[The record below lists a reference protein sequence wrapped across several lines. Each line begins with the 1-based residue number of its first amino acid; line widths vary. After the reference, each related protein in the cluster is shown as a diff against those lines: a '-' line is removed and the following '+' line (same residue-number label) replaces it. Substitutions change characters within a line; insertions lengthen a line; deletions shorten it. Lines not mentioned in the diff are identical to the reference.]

1 VSAGYSGRSPKWWDR
16 GNTIYDPVSDTS
28 RPENPALE
36 LVRLSKALW
45 HHSGAER
52 QSLAEDALC
61 LYFGNDRHSIR
72 GHSSGSIDV
81 NGMGLNA
88 IEPPG
93 YNVVQACVDT
103 KTAHIVRNKVR
114 PMFLTDAG
122 DPDLQEKAK
131 GMQRAVEAAFDQ
143 VGMYADE
150 GAGICRDGNLF
161 DAGCMKFCVD
171 YANNRIIGER
181 VFAHEILVPERE
193 ARLGKPR
200 QMGHRMLVPR
210 DSLINFF
217 SGEGDEDA
225 REACRLAPPASPDL
239 LGPDMTEAG
248 TVSDLIE
255 AFEWWHLPSGRVD
268 LKEKKSFGINEDG
281 TFDPDL
287 DPGHDGRH
295 VICIDGIA
303 GGLVLSDE
311 PWPFA
316 YFPIAFFKPQKNPD
330 GFWSRGIP
338 ETLAGAQLAITRMN
352 IRVDGIMNLHSVPRL
367 IIDRRAKLNKSKLTN
382 GWADILE
389 SSISPSQAVYCYNP
403 NSVPAEFLN
412 QIDKLIAWAEK
423 QVGLSELSISAQKPA
438 GIEHAPALQYLG
450 DAESIR
456 HTPSFRSWEQ
466 FHLDS
471 ARIMVDGLR
480 MLAERNPDYEII
492 FGDAK
497 DLQRIKWKNVDL
509 GAEKYHLKIWAT
521 NLLPQTPGAKT
532 SRIMDYV
539 QSGLLTVGEGRALME
554 FPDIESVTGDANAE
568 QLNIMHKLDA
578 AIRGDMAAATPH
590 AYLNL
595 PLAMSLAK
603 QRINKLE
610 ADGVKDDV
618 WDRLIEFWE
627 MCNKMNL
634 QATNDAAQAAQGML
648 PPGAG
653 GPPPGPG
660 NAAPAPPGPN
670 AAPAPMAA

>member
-1 VSAGYSGRSPKWWDR
+1 
-16 GNTIYDPVSDTS
+16 
-28 RPENPALE
+28 
-36 LVRLSKALW
+36 
-45 HHSGAER
+45 
-52 QSLAEDALC
+52 
-61 LYFGNDRHSIR
+61 
-72 GHSSGSIDV
+72 
-81 NGMGLNA
+81 
-88 IEPPG
+88 
-93 YNVVQACVDT
+93 
-103 KTAHIVRNKVR
+103 
-114 PMFLTDAG
+114 
-122 DPDLQEKAK
+122 
-131 GMQRAVEAAFDQ
+131 
-143 VGMYADE
+143 
-150 GAGICRDGNLF
+150 
-161 DAGCMKFCVD
+161 
-171 YANNRIIGER
+171 
-181 VFAHEILVPERE
+181 
-193 ARLGKPR
+193 
-200 QMGHRMLVPR
+200 
-210 DSLINFF
+210 
-217 SGEGDEDA
+217 
-225 REACRLAPPASPDL
+225 
-239 LGPDMTEAG
+239 
-248 TVSDLIE
+248 
-255 AFEWWHLPSGRVD
+255 
-268 LKEKKSFGINEDG
+268 
-281 TFDPDL
+281 
-287 DPGHDGRH
+287 
-295 VICIDGIA
+295 
-303 GGLVLSDE
+303 
-311 PWPFA
+311 
-316 YFPIAFFKPQKNPD
+316 
-330 GFWSRGIP
+330 
-338 ETLAGAQLAITRMN
+338 
-352 IRVDGIMNLHSVPRL
+352 
-367 IIDRRAKLNKSKLTN
+367 
-382 GWADILE
+382 
-389 SSISPSQAVYCYNP
+389 
-403 NSVPAEFLN
+403 
-412 QIDKLIAWAEK
+412 
-423 QVGLSELSISAQKPA
+423 
-438 GIEHAPALQYLG
+438 
-450 DAESIR
+450 
-456 HTPSFRSWEQ
+456 
-466 FHLDS
+466 
-471 ARIMVDGLR
+471 MVDGLR